1 MKLAL
6 RVFLILIFFLISVH
20 SVWAETT
27 SYRSAGTI
35 TTDGNTPYTN
45 LVNCSATDGNTCD
58 HASAPLFANLY
69 FRDFGDFGIPDGST
83 ITHLKIRVTGKA
95 SLPTQALFAGVSIV
109 GSPILFAS
117 NCQAPSDLWT
127 MSVLNSTSIAT
138 YNVTTPLTNGSLAT
152 CLSLAKIESSN
163 FIFRINY
170 SKSVAWSANIDNF
183 EIAFDYTPG
192 ATPTPTPTPAGPEPF
207 LDLPWDYE
215 GQGQT
220 FSEAALSIKSFFD
233 HEYPLLGNLIAEP
246 AQSLD
251 TLVSFDGITYTQEQ
265 RSYSSHDGYDYGSP
279 AKVEDGDFVLAP
291 ASGIATVVLE
301 KNSGGAGNVIK
312 IDHGNGYQTWYE
324 HLYADG
330 LIVATEGSSKNVNK
344 GDRIGKVGHTG
355 NCYVFNSEGKRAYNT
370 PSCAHIHFGVFQD
383 KNNDGNF
390 EDNVPD
396 GVTDPFGW
404 QSKDPDPWENYLFF
418 YGGLQKTGNKSYY
431 LWKKSIGGT
440 SSNIGSSG
448 GNVSAGRYTAEFPG
462 GAVSQ
467 NTIIEFIPEPIV
479 SVSNV
484 LTSIGPTLLA
494 TAKDSIGNAVTN
506 FLEPFALTVNFSDID
521 LSRYNLSSLSIYSSQ
536 DGQSWNKELTDI
548 DFLNHT
554 ATTSI
559 AHFTHFALL
568 AERLDTTAPET
579 NLALSGDYGQENQFR
594 SDVVMS
600 INTQDNEGGLGVD
613 FMAYKIDGNDWQEY
627 KTPVVFHNGGHYKVE
642 FYSED
647 LDENIEDVQ
656 SIEFNID
663 KISPEAEIKFNP
675 ETLDIDIIGHDSS
688 GSATIDVFGLP
699 KNKNSIKITDQAGNI
714 LEIIGKDKDKG
725 RNAKITI
732 ESLQYNEGSL
742 INVGPTKLL
751 INYNLDNNS
760 AELRKLIQ
768 TFEIKGELKIK
779 LVYSSKADKTQ
790 VITKVKG
797 QEKVKE
803 ELSGIRILKLT
814 TENGTLNYSY

>member
-192 ATPTPTPTPAGPEPF
+192 ATPTPTPTPTGPEPF

-215 GQGQT
+215 AQGQT
-220 FSEAALSIKSFFD
+220 FSDAALEINSYFD
-233 HEYPLLGNLIAEP
+233 HEYPFLSSGLPEP

-301 KNSGGAGNVIK
+301 KNSGGAVNVIK
-312 IDHGNGYQTWYE
+312 I
-324 HLYADG
+324 
-330 LIVATEGSSKNVNK
+330 
-344 GDRIGKVGHTG
+344 
-355 NCYVFNSEGKRAYNT
+355 F
-370 PSCAHIHFGVFQD
+370 
-383 KNNDGNF
+383 
-390 EDNVPD
+390 
-396 GVTDPFGW
+396 
-404 QSKDPDPWENYLFF
+404 
-418 YGGLQKTGNKSYY
+418 
-431 LWKKSIGGT
+431 
-440 SSNIGSSG
+440 
-448 GNVSAGRYTAEFPG
+448 
-462 GAVSQ
+462 
-467 NTIIEFIPEPIV
+467 
-479 SVSNV
+479 
-484 LTSIGPTLLA
+484 
-494 TAKDSIGNAVTN
+494 
-506 FLEPFALTVNFSDID
+506 
-521 LSRYNLSSLSIYSSQ
+521 
-536 DGQSWNKELTDI
+536 
-548 DFLNHT
+548 
-554 ATTSI
+554 
-559 AHFTHFALL
+559 
-568 AERLDTTAPET
+568 
-579 NLALSGDYGQENQFR
+579 
-594 SDVVMS
+594 
-600 INTQDNEGGLGVD
+600 
-613 FMAYKIDGNDWQEY
+613 
-627 KTPVVFHNGGHYKVE
+627 
-642 FYSED
+642 
-647 LDENIEDVQ
+647 
-656 SIEFNID
+656 
-663 KISPEAEIKFNP
+663 
-675 ETLDIDIIGHDSS
+675 
-688 GSATIDVFGLP
+688 
-699 KNKNSIKITDQAGNI
+699 
-714 LEIIGKDKDKG
+714 
-725 RNAKITI
+725 
-732 ESLQYNEGSL
+732 
-742 INVGPTKLL
+742 
-751 INYNLDNNS
+751 
-760 AELRKLIQ
+760 
-768 TFEIKGELKIK
+768 
-779 LVYSSKADKTQ
+779 
-790 VITKVKG
+790 
-797 QEKVKE
+797 
-803 ELSGIRILKLT
+803 
-814 TENGTLNYSY
+814 

>member
-170 SKSVAWSANIDNF
+170 SKSVAWSASIDNF

-192 ATPTPTPTPAGPEPF
+192 ATPTPTPTPTGPEPF

-215 GQGQT
+215 AQGQT
-220 FSEAALSIKSFFD
+220 FSDAALEINSYFD
-233 HEYPLLGNLIAEP
+233 HEYPFLSSGLPEP

-396 GVTDPFGW
+396 GATDPFGW
-404 QSKDPDPWENYLFF
+404 QSKDPDPWELFTF
-418 YGGLQKTGNKSYY
+418 KIGDVDKTGNKSYY
-431 LWKKSIGGT
+431 LWKEKIINLDETLTSNGGVFST
-440 SSNIGSSG
+440 ERYELDFPQGSVFDNIKLIIQSS
-448 GNVSAGRYTAEFPG
+448 
-462 GAVSQ
+462 
-467 NTIIEFIPEPIV
+467 PIV
-479 SVSNV
+479 KIFDNLRSLGSTIAVN
-484 LTSIGPTLLA
+484 A
-494 TAKDSIGNAVTN
+494 FDSLGN
-506 FLEPFALTVNFSDID
+506 
-521 LSRYNLSSLSIYSSQ
+521 
-536 DGQSWNKELTDI
+536 
-548 DFLNHT
+548 
-554 ATTSI
+554 
-559 AHFTHFALL
+559 
-568 AERLDTTAPET
+568 
-579 NLALSGDYGQENQFR
+579 
-594 SDVVMS
+594 
-600 INTQDNEGGLGVD
+600 
-613 FMAYKIDGNDWQEY
+613 
-627 KTPVVFHNGGHYKVE
+627 
-642 FYSED
+642 
-647 LDENIEDVQ
+647 
-656 SIEFNID
+656 
-663 KISPEAEIKFNP
+663 
-675 ETLDIDIIGHDSS
+675 
-688 GSATIDVFGLP
+688 
-699 KNKNSIKITDQAGNI
+699 
-714 LEIIGKDKDKG
+714 
-725 RNAKITI
+725 
-732 ESLQYNEGSL
+732 
-742 INVGPTKLL
+742 
-751 INYNLDNNS
+751 
-760 AELRKLIQ
+760 
-768 TFEIKGELKIK
+768 
-779 LVYSSKADKTQ
+779 
-790 VITKVKG
+790 
-797 QEKVKE
+797 
-803 ELSGIRILKLT
+803 
-814 TENGTLNYSY
+814 